1 MRVKCL
7 FANSMQTLERLSADI
22 WITTVNLGDFEV
34 RAVLIAGEA
43 RVVVWD
49 SLSHPDDMRLFLPM
63 IGDRELV
70 VIYSHA
76 DWDHVWGTAGL
87 PCDRMTPVG
96 HVLCAERFD
105 TDVPLALAE
114 KMAEDPARW
123 AAVQLVPPA
132 VTFDRQYRVSL
143 GSTTLH
149 LHHLPGHTAD
159 SIAGFL
165 PERGVLL
172 LGDAVET
179 PLPLVP
185 EGCDLNR
192 WIEELLRW
200 QAEPRVRT
208 VIPSHGPIG
217 GREILARNIDYL
229 QALLAGREI
238 SVPDALDDFYREA
251 HLANVRAW
259 STRLRK

>member
-1 MRVKCL
+1 
-7 FANSMQTLERLSADI
+7 MQTLDQLSGDI
-22 WITTVNLGDFEV
+22 WITTVNLDDFEV
-34 RAVLIAGEA
+34 RAVLIAGEE

-63 IGDRELV
+63 IGDRDLV

-87 PCDRMTPVG
+87 PRDRMTSIG
-96 HVLCAERFD
+96 HALCAERFR
-105 TDVPLALAE
+105 TDVPRVLAE
-114 KMAEDPARW
+114 KMAEDPVRW
-123 AAVQLVPPA
+123 GPVKLVPPA
-132 VTFDRQYRVSL
+132 VTFDGQYAVSL

-149 LHHLPGHTAD
+149 LHHLPGHTPD

-185 EGCDLNR
+185 EACDLNR

-200 QAEPRVRT
+200 QAEPGVRM

-217 GREILARNIDYL
+217 GREILAQNIVYL
-229 QALLAGREI
+229 QNLLAGREI
-238 SVPDALDDFYREA
+238 PVPALLDDFYREA

-259 STRLRK
+259 CNKGRK